1 MNMSEKMI
9 HVYLMPGMSANS
21 LIFEKINFPSHFSLH
36 YLNWIPPKTEESL
49 ENYANRFKKL
59 IIHKNPVLIG
69 VSFGGVLVQEIS
81 KIIKVNKLII
91 ISSVKCN
98 KEFPSH
104 MKFGKVTKSYKLLPV
119 KWINDFESLISFVLG
134 PKVKRRVDLYRKYL
148 SVRDKNYLNWAIR
161 ELIEWKQNEPLK
173 NIIHIHGSNDLIFP
187 KIFLKDF
194 IELPKGDHAMILK
207 RADWINKKIPEII
220 MKN

>member
-1 MNMSEKMI
+1 MI

-21 LIFEKINFPSHFSLH
+21 LIFEKIKFPSHFSLH
-36 YLNWIPPKTEESL
+36 YLNWISPKIEESL
-49 ENYANRFKKL
+49 ENYAKRFSAL
-59 IIHKNPVLIG
+59 IMHDDPVLIG

-81 KIIKVNKLII
+81 KIIKVKKLII
-91 ISSVKCN
+91 ISSVKSN
-98 KEFPSH
+98 KELPSH
-104 MKFGKVTKSYKLLPV
+104 MRFGKATKSYKLLPI

-134 PKVKRRVDLYRKYL
+134 PKIKRRVELYRKYL
-148 SVRDKNYLNWAIR
+148 SVRDQNYLSWSIR
-161 ELIEWKQNEPLK
+161 ELIEWKQDKPLK
-173 NIIHIHGSNDLIFP
+173 DVIHIHGSNDLIFP

-207 RADWINKKIPEII
+207 RANWINKKIPEII

>member
-1 MNMSEKMI
+1 MI

-21 LIFEKINFPSHFSLH
+21 LIFEKIKFPSHFSLH
-36 YLNWIPPKTEESL
+36 YLNWISPKIEESL
-49 ENYANRFKKL
+49 ENYAKRFSAL
-59 IIHKNPVLIG
+59 IMHDDPVLIG

-81 KIIKVNKLII
+81 KIIKVKKLII
-91 ISSVKCN
+91 ISSVKSK
-98 KEFPSH
+98 KELPSH
-104 MKFGKVTKSYKLLPV
+104 MRFGKATKSYKLLPI

-134 PKVKRRVDLYRKYL
+134 PKIKRRVELYRKYL
-148 SVRDKNYLNWAIR
+148 SVRDQNYLSWSIR
-161 ELIEWKQNEPLK
+161 ELIEWKQDKPLK
-173 NIIHIHGSNDLIFP
+173 DVIHIHGSNDLIFP

-207 RADWINKKIPEII
+207 RANWINKKIPEII